1 MNKKSNQIENELDQT
16 TKRLSELNEMKK
28 GITDNHQ
35 SLHKGFVSGTT
46 PLDKLQAEQGKLT
59 TLDSSIAALGL
70 KQTELKTEL
79 ESAQKAE
86 LRQAAIEQMRKLAD
100 ESALAFSDYLAL
112 RAEIETVF
120 AEAAQKLV
128 DKNLAWREKQSRF
141 AAIARASG
149 LTESE
154 IKSFLNDGK
163 AFDSATITTYTV
175 PELDFGYAVSAAESI
190 LSSKLTKAIQA
201 KEQSLFNE
209 RRFARQDEMSKQR
222 MSETEN
228 VLEYTQNA

>member
-1 MNKKSNQIENELDQT
+1 MNKKSNQIKNELDAT

-28 GITDNHQ
+28 VITDKHQ

-46 PLDKLQAEQGKLT
+46 PLDELQAEQSKLT
-59 TLDSSIAALGL
+59 TLDSSIEALEA
-70 KQTELKTEL
+70 KQTEQKTEL

-86 LRQAAIEQMRKLAD
+86 LRQTAIEQMKKLAD
-100 ESALAFSDYLAL
+100 ESELAFNDYLAL
-112 RAEIETVF
+112 RAETDAIF
-120 AEAAQKLV
+120 AESAQKLV
-128 DKNLAWREKQSRF
+128 NKSLEWREKQSQF
-141 AAIARASG
+141 GAIARESG

-154 IKSFLNDGK
+154 IKAVPK
-163 AFDSATITTYTV
+163 FDSATITTYTV
-175 PELDFGYAVSAAESI
+175 PELDFGYAVTAAESI

-201 KEQSLFNE
+201 KEQSEFNE
-209 RRFARQDEMSKQR
+209 RRFKRMDELPKQR